1 MSISGRLE
9 ARQSQQLTMTPQ
21 LQQAIKLLQLS
32 NLELASYV
40 EEKLLE
46 NPFLEASEGQEGD
59 EPAAAEDKPE
69 AAATVSATEAEPL
82 PERPVDGSDDGP
94 PAPKERI
101 KETASALGGG
111 EDFDAAANI
120 SEAKTLRE
128 VLEDQLLIATRDPIQ
143 LGIGRYL
150 IDLIEDSGYLHT
162 SLETVAERLGCPVGD
177 VEAMLRVIQG
187 FDPAGVGA
195 RSLGECLGIQLE
207 DQGPVSGQMQAFLD
221 NLPLLGSHKLPELK
235 RLTGMDDAELRL
247 AIAAIKRLHPKPGL
261 AYGFDPVHVV
271 VPDVYVAEAADG
283 GWKVELNSETLPRV
297 IANERYYAE
306 LSKENQGAESKVF
319 LQTQIA
325 DANWLVRSLDQRAKT
340 ILKVSSAIVS
350 YQDAF
355 FAYGIKHLRPLNLK
369 TVADAIGM
377 HESTVS
383 RVTTNKYMH
392 TPRGV
397 LEMKYFFTA
406 AIPSSG
412 GEQEYSAESV
422 RHLIKGLIDK
432 EDPLLPLSDDQI
444 VEELA
449 KVDVAIARRTIAKY
463 RQSLDIPSSVERKR
477 AARRA
482 L

>member
-1 MSISGRLE
+1 MSMTGRLE

-32 NLELASYV
+32 NLELAAYV

-46 NPFLEASEGQEGD
+46 NPFLEAGETSEGEA
-59 EPAAAEDKPE
+59 PAAPDASSQTSSEG
-69 AAATVSATEAEPL
+69 AADAL

-94 PAPKERI
+94 PARKERI
-101 KETASALGGG
+101 RETASQLGGG
-111 EDFDAAANI
+111 EDFDAAANV
-120 SEAKTLRE
+120 SEALTLRE
-128 VLEDQLLIATRDPIQ
+128 VLEEQLLISTRDQVQ

-150 IDLIEDSGYLHT
+150 IDLIEDSGYIQTPLDR
-162 SLETVAERLGCPVGD
+162 VASRLGCAESD
-177 VEAMLRVIQG
+177 VEAVLRIVQS
-187 FDPAGVGA
+187 FEPAGVGA
-195 RSLGECLGIQLE
+195 RSLAECLSIQLE
-207 DQGPVSGQMQAFLD
+207 DQGELSPQMQAFLD
-221 NLPLLGSHKLPELK
+221 NLTLLGSHKIPELK
-235 RLTGMDDAELRL
+235 RLTGMDDGELRH
-247 AIAAIKRLHPKPGL
+247 AVAAIKRLNPKPGL
-261 AYGFDPVHVV
+261 VYGSDPVHVV
-271 VPDVYVAEAADG
+271 VPDVYVAESNDG

-297 IANERYYAE
+297 IANETYYTE
-306 LSKENQGAESKVF
+306 LSAEKQTDDSKSF
-319 LQTQIA
+319 LQNQIA
-325 DANWLVRSLDQRAKT
+325 DANWLVRSLDQRART

-355 FAYGIKHLRPLNLK
+355 FAHGIRHLRPLNLK
-369 TVADAIGM
+369 TVAEAIEM

-397 LEMKYFFTA
+397 FEMKYFFTA
-406 AIPSSG
+406 AIPSAD

-422 RHLIKGLIDK
+422 RHLIKELIGN
-432 EDPLLPLSDDQI
+432 EEPTSPLSDDQL

-477 AARRA
+477 SARRA